1 MCRMGTPWVGLV
13 LRGGW
18 GGVQLFLGA
27 GSARKGEVVLS
38 LGRFQCQRLPR
49 LILAT
54 QAKLPHLVPLFIL
67 LFILGCPA
75 RAYSAWMEFGSDQG
89 KG

>member
-1 MCRMGTPWVGLV
+1 MGTLWVGLV

-18 GGVQLFLGA
+18 GGVQLFWGA

-38 LGRFQCQRLPR
+38 FGRFQCQRLPR

-75 RAYSAWMEFGSDQG
+75 WAYSAWMEFGSDQG
-89 KG
+89 EG